1 MRVSRCA
8 AIPALYDTCVNT
20 KEYTFE
26 SLSYF
31 ASPDPVVGARGKIA
45 QRIFIGTYP
54 AVMRVSSVAPSFAS
68 RTWLARTV
76 CAGHRRIW
84 KKVGRIIVGQRRHA
98 KKNCRDTFIKNTVFI
113 KSILSLTL
121 ATIAGGAL
129 ADGRIEG
136 QVKAAEYGVALQ
148 GVKIRIAELN
158 REAVSQRDGRYVFL
172 DVDAGNYTLETS
184 YIGADPVR
192 RSIVVTDNQTTKTNF
207 QLVGVSGIVENVIV
221 IGQAAGMNKA
231 LNKQR
236 SAENIITAVSA
247 DAIGQFPD
255 TNVSEALQRLPGL
268 SVERDQGEG
277 RYVRVRG
284 MGPDFNAVTINGVG
298 VPGPDADR
306 RAVALDVI
314 PSDLLENLIVTKSL
328 TPDMDANSLGGSIEV
343 QSLSAF
349 DRDGA
354 FWQMTAEG
362 SFDDNTEQTSPKFA
376 ATASNQFSVGG
387 DENNL
392 GVAFGVSSFKRE
404 FGSDNVE
411 TGGAWDFEEGV
422 KLEELEQRD
431 YRISRERSGLTLN
444 LDFKPTTNT
453 DLYWRNLY
461 SEYTDSEIRL
471 ANVIEFE
478 DAVAEGE
485 IGSAEVQRELKDRTE
500 TQEILSTS
508 FAGQTRFER
517 WTVDYRLAH
526 SESNEDEPQN
536 IAGAVFKIDDD
547 VIADEVFDLAFQGAR
562 KIRITAPAEYYQ
574 SASYKPDEVE
584 LGSTNTNDD
593 SDAVNLD
600 FTRDLQLGSNAAQ
613 IKFGVKRT
621 EREKDNDVNVWVSE
635 DFNGDTALTSFAKGV
650 VDYQLGEF
658 GSGINTRAV
667 RAAIADQEVDEVES
681 SIGDFAITEDTSAAY
696 LMGRIDIDSWR
707 ILTGVRYE
715 DTSFTAQ
722 GYSWDDAVEES
733 TATHFENSDDYF
745 LPAVHIRYSLNDK
758 TQIRA
763 AWTNSVVRPGF
774 AQLSPGRL
782 IEEDDGD
789 IEAEFGNPDLKSL
802 ESSNLDVG
810 IEYYPG
816 VASVISAFAF
826 HKSIDNFVYQTD
838 VGGTTGYEVFDHA
851 VTFVNG
857 DSAEITGIELAAS
870 KQFSSLPAPWNGLL
884 VGGNATFVDSSAD
897 IGGYDDGEF
906 IARDIPMPS
915 QSDTSANLMLGYE
928 SDKISMRLSANYKS
942 SYLLE
947 VLEPMESTYDA
958 YVDDQMQLDF
968 SLRYFLTDTIKVH
981 FEALNLT
988 DEVYYT
994 YVNNARYNAQYETY
1008 GATYKLGIS
1017 FMSF

>member
-1 MRVSRCA
+1 MNPCCRC
-8 AIPALYDTCVNT
+8 
-20 KEYTFE
+20 
-26 SLSYF
+26 
-31 ASPDPVVGARGKIA
+31 GGKIA
-45 QRIFIGTYP
+45 QVIFVPINSLVT
-54 AVMRVSSVAPSFAS
+54 RVSSVTPSFTS
-68 RTWLARTV
+68 RHYLVALFVQILFAQIAQNIVKNIRGAIVSQFKQRKTCTN
-76 CAGHRRIW
+76 IW
-84 KKVGRIIVGQRRHA
+84 IKKTLV
-98 KKNCRDTFIKNTVFI
+98 
-113 KSILSLTL
+113 LTL
-121 ATIAGGAL
+121 AALAGNAL

-136 QVKAAEYGVALQ
+136 QVKAAEHGVALQ

-158 REAVSQRDGRYVFL
+158 REVVSQRDGRFIFL
-172 DVDAGNYTLETS
+172 DVGAGNYTLETS

-192 RSIVVTDNQTTKTNF
+192 RQIVVIDNQTTGANF

-268 SVERDQGEG
+268 SIERDQGEG

-328 TPDMDANSLGGSIEV
+328 TPDMDANSLGGSIDV

-354 FWQMTAEG
+354 FLQLTAEG
-362 SFDDNTEQTSPKFA
+362 SYDDNTEQTSPKFA
-376 ATASNQFSVGG
+376 ATASNQFSMGN
-387 DENNL
+387 DENNF

-411 TGGAWDFEEGV
+411 TGGAWDFEEGAH
-422 KLEELEQRD
+422 LEELEQRD
-431 YRISRERSGLTLN
+431 YRITRERSGLTLN
-444 LDFKPTTNT
+444 LDFKPTANT

-478 DAVAEGE
+478 DAVMEGE
-485 IGSAEVQRELKDRTE
+485 TGSAEVQRELKDRIE
-500 TQEILSTS
+500 IQEILSTS
-508 FAGQTRFER
+508 IGGQTRFER
-517 WTVDYRLAH
+517 WTVDYRLAY

-536 IAGAVFKIDDD
+536 IAGAVFKINDDI
-547 VIADEVFDLAFQGAR
+547 IADKVFELAFRDGR
-562 KIRITAPAEYYQ
+562 KISIEAPAEYYQ
-574 SASYKPDEVE
+574 AASYKLDEVE
-584 LGSTNTNDD
+584 LGSTNTNDE
-593 SDAVNLD
+593 SNAVNLD
-600 FTRDLQLGSNAAQ
+600 FTRDLQLGNHAAQ
-613 IKFGVKRT
+613 LKFGVKRT
-621 EREKDNDVNVWVSE
+621 EREKDNNVNIWTSE
-635 DFNGDTALTSFAKGV
+635 EFNGDTSLNNFAGGA
-650 VDYQLGEF
+650 VDYQLGDF
-658 GSGINTRAV
+658 GSTINSRAV
-667 RAAIADQEVDEVES
+667 KAAIAEQEEDEVES
-681 SIGDFAITEDTSAAY
+681 SIGDYAITEDTSAVY
-696 LMGRIDIDSWR
+696 VMGRVDINAWR

-715 DTSFTAQ
+715 DTSFTAN
-722 GYSWDDAVEES
+722 GYSWNDAIEEIS
-733 TATHFENSDDYF
+733 ATHFENSDDYF
-745 LPAVHIRYSLNDK
+745 LPALHIRYSLNDK

-802 ESSNLDVG
+802 ESSNLDLG

-816 VASVISAFAF
+816 IASVISAFVF

-838 VGGTTGYEVFDHA
+838 LGGTADYESFDHA

-857 DSAEITGIELAAS
+857 DVADISGIELAAS

-884 VGGNATFVDSSAD
+884 IGGNATFVDSSAE

-906 IARDIPMPS
+906 VAREVPMPS

-928 SDKISMRLSANYKS
+928 SNKISMRLSANYKS

-968 SLRYFLTDTIKVH
+968 SLRYFLSDTIKMH
-981 FEALNLT
+981 FEVLNLT

-994 YVNNARYNAQYETY
+994 YVNNTRYNAQYETY
-1008 GATYKLGIS
+1008 GATYKIGIS
-1017 FMSF
+1017 IMSF